1 MMYERIKT
9 LRKTLNLTQQ
19 EFADR
24 IGVKRNTIAQYE
36 NGRNNPIDTVVFL
49 ICREFSVSEEWL
61 RYGTGEMFMPVPD
74 EFAAYVEDL
83 LSDDDNPLYDII
95 LGIMQTYHGLDAK
108 SKEVVK
114 EFCRELIENL
124 KKMS

>member
-1 MMYERIKT
+1 MKNRILQVRKENELTQDAFAERIK
-9 LRKTLNLTQQ
+9 LSKNFVWMIEKGERIPS
-19 EFADR
+19 DR
-24 IGVKRNTIAQYE
+24 TIA
-36 NGRNNPIDTVVFL
+36 D
-49 ICREFSVSEEWL
+49 ICREFSISEEWL
-61 RYGTGEMFMPVPD
+61 RYGTGDPHVPVED

-95 LGIMQTYHGLDAK
+95 RGTMQTYHGLDGK

-114 EFCRELIENL
+114 EFCKELIENL